1 VTTRETLLQTCI
13 DWFEAALTPDIN
25 PTSTSINAFPHDDKG
40 PRPVPPYLTFKLT
53 LADQA
58 VGVDEQVN
66 EIGALPDEFPT
77 VRTRGTRRGTLS
89 VQGFGS
95 KAAGWLEVA
104 TLRLR
109 RPSIQAIL
117 DAAGLTVVN
126 RGGVSD
132 ISALLD
138 NEIEPRFLREFEL
151 GYAVVD
157 ADTED
162 LVEMK
167 LVEADI
173 TFIDREGDPDPLTT
187 TIVVDLT

>member
-1 VTTRETLLQTCI
+1 VTTRETLLQACRS
-13 DWFEAALTPDIN
+13 WFKTALSPDV
-25 PTSTSINAFPHDDKG
+25 TDDNAIPADDKG
-40 PRPVPPYLTFKLT
+40 PRPKLPYLTFKLT
-53 LADQA
+53 TADLSA
-58 VGVDEQVN
+58 GVDEQVN

-89 VQGFGS
+89 VQGFGADS
-95 KAAGWLEVA
+95 AGWLEVA

-117 DAAGLTVVN
+117 DAAGLSVIN
-126 RGGVSD
+126 QGGVTD

-138 NEIEPRFLREFEL
+138 TEIEPRFLREFEL

-167 LVEADI
+167 LVEAEI
-173 TFIDREGDPDPLTT
+173 TFIDREGDPDPLVT